1 MDDGALLEVF
11 KGGLNPMTQSP
22 IEGQASLVDRARN
35 ILFSPRAEWA
45 RIDGERATVRSIYV
59 PYVLALAAIGPLAM
73 LIGGQVFGYGA
84 FGVHFR
90 PTLISGL
97 VTAVVGYGLALAGV
111 FVLALVIEAL
121 ASSFG
126 GTRDRIQ
133 ALKVAAYASTAAWL
147 AGIFQIFPQ
156 LAMLGILGLY
166 SLYLL
171 YLGLP
176 VLMKAPADKA
186 LGYTVV
192 TVIVAIVLW
201 IVIGALTTAVTGTLT
216 RGANMGG
223 AFGSG
228 AATVTLPGG
237 ERVETRGLEDAA
249 RRMEEA
255 SARIAEG
262 RTTPVAAPADL
273 AALLPASVA
282 GLNRV
287 SLESETSGV
296 EGMSASAAEAVY
308 ERGDARITLTVADL
322 GDMAVLGNLAGALG
336 VLSSREDDDGYER
349 IGRVDGRMTKESWN
363 RLSRQGEYSV
373 MVADRMQVQAE
384 GSNVDMDDLRAAV
397 NGVDFRRLER
407 MAR

>member
-1 MDDGALLEVF
+1 MTEPLIEDR
-11 KGGLNPMTQSP
+11 NP
-22 IEGQASLVDRARN
+22 LVARAKN
-35 ILFSPRAEWA
+35 ILLTPKSEWA
-45 RIDGERATVRSIYV
+45 RIDAERATVRSIYV
-59 PYVLALAAIGPLAM
+59 PYVLVLAAIGPLAM

-90 PTLISGL
+90 PTLVSGL
-97 VTAVVGYGLALAGV
+97 VTAVTGYGLALAGV

-126 GTRDRIQ
+126 GTKDRIQ

-147 AGIFQIFPQ
+147 AGIFQIYPQ
-156 LAMLGILGLY
+156 LAVLGILGLY

-192 TVIVAIVLW
+192 TVIVAVVLW
-201 IVIGALTTAVTGTLT
+201 IVIGALTTAVTGALT

-237 ERVETRGLEDAA
+237 ERVETRGLEEAA

-262 RTTPVAAPADL
+262 RATPVAAPADL
-273 AALLPASVA
+273 AALLPASVG
-282 GLNRV
+282 GLGRV

-296 EGMSASAAEAVY
+296 EGMNASAAEAVY
-308 ERGDARITLTVADL
+308 ERGDARITLTVADM

-336 VLSSREDDDGYER
+336 VQSSREDDDGYER
-349 IGRVDGRMTKESWN
+349 VGRVDGRMTRESWS
-363 RLSRQGEYSV
+363 RSSRQGEYSV
-373 MVADRMQVQAE
+373 MVADRFQVQAE
-384 GSNVDMDDLRAAV
+384 GANVDMDVLRAAV
-397 NGVDFRRLER
+397 NGVDFRRIER
-407 MAR
+407 LAR

>member
-1 MDDGALLEVF
+1 
-11 KGGLNPMTQSP
+11 MTEP
-22 IEGQASLVDRARN
+22 LIEGRSSLMTRVKN
-35 ILFSPRAEWA
+35 ILLTPKSEWA
-45 RIDGERATVRSIYV
+45 RIDAEPATVRSIYV
-59 PYVLALAAIGPLAM
+59 PYVLLLAAIGPLAM

-90 PTLISGL
+90 PTLAAGL
-97 VTAVVGYGLALAGV
+97 ITATVGYGLALIGV

-121 ASSFG
+121 APSFG
-126 GTRDRIQ
+126 GTKDRVQ
-133 ALKVAAYASTAAWL
+133 ALKVAAYSSTAAWL
-147 AGIFQIFPQ
+147 AGVFQILPQ
-156 LAMLGILGLY
+156 LAVLGILGLY

-176 VLMKAPADKA
+176 VLMKAPKEKA

-223 AFGSG
+223 AFGAG

-237 ERVETRGLEDAA
+237 ERVETRGLEEAA
-249 RRMEEA
+249 RRMEAA
-255 SARIAEG
+255 SARMAEG
-262 RTTPVAAPADL
+262 RSMPVAAPADL

-282 GLNRV
+282 GLSRV
-287 SLESETSGV
+287 SVESETSGV

-308 ERGDARITLTVADL
+308 GNGDARITLTIADL

-336 VLSSREDDDGYER
+336 VQSSREDDDGYER
-349 IGRVDGRMTKESWN
+349 VGRIDGRMTTESWS
-363 RLSRQGEYSV
+363 RSSRQGEYSV
-373 MVADRMQVQAE
+373 MVADRAQVQAE
-384 GSNVDMDDLRAAV
+384 GSNVDMDAIKRAV
-397 NGVDFRRLER
+397 NSVDFRRLER
-407 MAR
+407 LVR